1 MKNWIKKTNTPRLM
15 SARSVEPTTG
25 PFDGLTKEAR
35 LEAMK
40 AAIKEVVDAK
50 LNKGN
55 N

>member
-1 MKNWIKKTNTPRLM
+1 MKNWTKKKPNPML
-15 SARSVEPTTG
+15 RSFEPTTG

-35 LEAMK
+35 IEAMK

>member
-1 MKNWIKKTNTPRLM
+1 MKNWTKKTTNNNLL
-15 SARSVEPTTG
+15 RSIAPTTG

-35 LEAMK
+35 IAAIK